1 MKVFIAILFAC
12 LALSQPVAADVI
24 NGKVVGIVDGD
35 TIDVVDA
42 SGKQHRI
49 RLAGIDAPE
58 KSQAFGSR
66 SKENLSAMVFGRTVS
81 VQWSKKDRDER
92 PVGKVLMAGQDTNLA
107 QVRAGLAWHFKKYQ
121 KEQPPADRASYAQA
135 ENEARARRVGL
146 WADPN
151 PIPPSDYRHG
161 TGDASPEKRM
171 QAGEACPCGA
181 AVSCTG
187 PKGGTYCM
195 TNGGKKKYL

>member
-1 MKVFIAILFAC
+1 MKVSIAISFAC
-12 LALSQPVAADVI
+12 LAFSLPVAADVI

-35 TIDVVDA
+35 TIDVLDA
-42 SGKQHRI
+42 SGRQHRI

-66 SKENLSAMVFGRTVS
+66 SKENLSTVVFDKTVS
-81 VQWSKKDRDER
+81 VQWTKKDRDER
-92 PVGKVLMAGQDTNLA
+92 PVGKVLMAGQDVNLA
-107 QVRAGLAWHFKKYQ
+107 QVQAGLAWHFKKYQ
-121 KEQPPADRASYAQA
+121 KEQSPADRANYAQA
-135 ENEARARRVGL
+135 ENEARSRRIGL
-146 WADPN
+146 WADGN

-161 TGDASPEKRM
+161 TGEASPEKRM
-171 QAGEACPCGA
+171 QAGEKCPCGA

-195 TNGGKKKYL
+195 TNGGKKKYF